1 MIILSL
7 MFMVFLIFLI
17 YRNLNSRSVFFLC
30 TLTIGWI
37 LAYISFTLYLS
48 KFNYYYYIVNQ
59 FIDLGPGTWSRLVL
73 GNFDTHTL
81 IRLFNMG
88 IILFYFSYLSFSISF
103 IRNFIVNPKLRFVY
117 IGLAAVGVIQF
128 LFYDPGINLYVQ
140 DLSFE
145 TEKLTRIYQQ
155 FSQIGDSIFQ
165 AVNYSYLI
173 VSLAIFTYYYIR
185 YYKLRSMRDH
195 VLYMM
200 ISLLPI
206 TFLHLF
212 IFYWAPSNFVKATFS
227 KSYINYLQPPINMFL
242 MEYRFFPVVAAIAIG
257 IMNYNIY
264 KYKANEARYSNSNFI
279 TKKKIDTA
287 SLGVRA
293 FTHAIKNHLLAIR
306 SESEYLQEKL
316 SDDKDALYS
325 LKLITDSC
333 EQSFK
338 SINQANEK
346 LRHITLKLKAV
357 PLEQPIENAIQRF
370 SSKLSSVE
378 ITLEKSESNIVVYID
393 EDQINEAVYN
403 ILENALEALG
413 DAAGRISVRLNQ
425 VDQWGTV
432 TIRDNGPGIA
442 AENADEIFT
451 PFFSTK
457 PSITNWGIGL
467 SFCHKVVTGHG
478 GKIEVTSELGKFT
491 QFDILLPLV
500 KGV

>member
-1 MIILSL
+1 MIFLCLI
-7 MFMVFLIFLI
+7 FMVILIFFI
-17 YRNLNSRSVFFLC
+17 YKNLNSRSVFFLC

-59 FIDLGPGTWSRLVL
+59 FIELGPGTWSRLVL
-73 GNFDTHTL
+73 QNFDTHTL
-81 IRLFNMG
+81 IRLFNLG

-103 IRNFIVNPKLRFVY
+103 IRNLIMNAKLRFVY
-117 IGLAAVGVIQF
+117 MGLAAVGVVQF
-128 LFYDPGINLYVQ
+128 LFYDPSIHLYFQ
-140 DLSFE
+140 DLAFE
-145 TEKLTRIYQQ
+145 TERLTLLYQQ
-155 FSQIGDSIFQ
+155 FSHIGDTFFQ
-165 AVNYSYLI
+165 ILNYSYLI
-173 VSLAIFTYYYIR
+173 ISLALFIYYYIR
-185 YYKLRSMRDH
+185 YYKLRSIRDH

-200 ISLLPI
+200 ICLLPI

-212 IFYWAPSNFVKATFS
+212 IFYWAPSNFVRTTFS
-227 KSYINYLQPPINMFL
+227 KSFINYLQPPINLFL
-242 MEYRFFPVVAAIAIG
+242 TEYRFFPLVAATAIAI
-257 IMNYNIY
+257 MNYSIF
-264 KYKANEARYSNSNFI
+264 KYKANEARYSNTNLM

-316 SDDKDALYS
+316 ADDEDAMYS
-325 LKLITDSC
+325 LKLISESC
-333 EQSFK
+333 EQSFN

-346 LRHITLKLKAV
+346 LKEITLKMKPV
-357 PLEQPIENAIQRF
+357 PLEQPVEKAIQRF
-370 SSKLSSVE
+370 SSKLSKAE
-378 ITLEKSESNIVVYID
+378 IHLEKTESNILVYID
-393 EDQINEAVYN
+393 EEQMNEAIYN
-403 ILENALEALG
+403 ILKNAAEALG
-413 DAAGRISVRLNQ
+413 DTAGTITVRLNQ

-432 TIRDNGPGIA
+432 TIRDNGPGIE
-442 AENADEIFT
+442 AENADDIFT

-478 GKIEVTSELGKFT
+478 GKIEVTSALGEFT

-500 KGV
+500 KRV

>member
-1 MIILSL
+1 MIFLCLI
-7 MFMVFLIFLI
+7 FMVILIFFI
-17 YRNLNSRSVFFLC
+17 YKNLNSRSVFFLC

-59 FIDLGPGTWSRLVL
+59 FIELGPGTWSRLVL
-73 GNFDTHTL
+73 QNFDTHTL
-81 IRLFNMG
+81 IRLFNLG
-88 IILFYFSYLSFSISF
+88 IILFYFSYLSFSSSF
-103 IRNFIVNPKLRFVY
+103 IRNLIMNPKFRFVY

-128 LFYDPGINLYVQ
+128 LFYDPSINLYFQ

-145 TEKLTRIYQQ
+145 SERLTQLYQQ
-155 FSQIGDSIFQ
+155 FSNIGDTFFQ
-165 AVNYSYLI
+165 VLNYSYLI
-173 VSLAIFTYYYIR
+173 VSLALFTYYYIR
-185 YYKLRSMRDH
+185 YYKLRSIRDH

-212 IFYWAPSNFVKATFS
+212 IFYWTPSNFVKTTFS
-227 KSYINYLQPPINMFL
+227 KSFINYLQPPINLFL
-242 MEYRFFPVVAAIAIG
+242 MEYRFFPLIAAIAIG
-257 IMNYNIY
+257 IMNYSIY
-264 KYKANEARYSNSNFI
+264 KFKANEARYSNTNFI

-287 SLGVRA
+287 SLGIRA

-316 SDDKDALYS
+316 ADDEDALYS

-333 EQSFK
+333 DHSFK

-346 LRHITLKLKAV
+346 LKEITLRMKAV
-357 PLEQPIENAIQRF
+357 PLVQPIEKAIQRF
-370 SSKLSSVE
+370 SSNLSNVE
-378 ITLEKSESNIVVYID
+378 IYLEKTESNIVVYID

-403 ILENALEALG
+403 ILENAVEALG

-425 VDQWGTV
+425 VDQWGMV

-478 GKIEVTSELGKFT
+478 GKIEVTSEIGKFT

-500 KGV
+500 KRV